1 MTKNRPQSAL
11 LFLSMF
17 VVLAFTLACSSGKS
31 NFNTQTCSGCQ
42 FVYATTNSAQLLT
55 FQIASD
61 GSLGAPQSTV
71 GPANATG
78 LLAISNG
85 GAASFLYV
93 SDPGT
98 SAIRVYN
105 ISQVDGSLSPTSLGP
120 YSVSS
125 TPGALA
131 VFGTTLYAAG
141 SSGSIFAFTM
151 NQDGSLTAVAGSPF
165 QAGAG
170 LSHLAVVSPTTAP
183 GAAFLYGANSDDASG
198 SISAFS
204 IATNGVLTP
213 VAGSPFQTV
222 SGGGPEG
229 FFSGTNVL
237 YVALKNANAVAALAI
252 ASDGSLSLIAAPF
265 PAGKGTAS
273 LGGAGGF
280 LFAANN
286 GDGTISSYSINATSG
301 TLTQVSGSPFP
312 AATPSGDVL
321 YDNGRL
327 FMPDASGNSI
337 NGFAPDLSSGAINL
351 LTGSPYGAGSGPLE
365 LTAFAFAVKDPP

>member
-1 MTKNRPQSAL
+1 MLKTRPLSSPFFAL
-11 LFLSMF
+11 LLFVLSLTF
-17 VVLAFTLACSSGKS
+17 ACSSGKS

-42 FVYATTNSAQLLT
+42 FVYATTNSAQILK
-55 FQIASD
+55 FQVASN
-61 GSLGAPQSTV
+61 GSLGAPQSTA

-78 LLAISNG
+78 LLAVG
-85 GAASFLYV
+85 GGGTASFLYV
-93 SDPGT
+93 SDPG
-98 SAIRVYN
+98 SNAIRVYN
-105 ISQVDGSLSPTSLGP
+105 ISSVDGSLSPTSLGP
-120 YSVSS
+120 FSVSS

-131 VFGTTLYAAG
+131 IFGTTLYATG
-141 SSGSIFAFTM
+141 SSGSIFAFSI

-170 LSHLAVVSPTTAP
+170 LSHLAVVPSSTVP
-183 GAAFLYGANSDDASG
+183 GATFLYGANTDDANG

-204 IATNGVLTP
+204 IASNGVLTA
-213 VAGSPFQTV
+213 VAGSPFATV

-229 FFSGTNVL
+229 FFVETNFL
-237 YVALKNANAVAALAI
+237 YVALKNANTVAALAI

-265 PAGKGTAS
+265 PAGKGATS
-273 LGGAGGF
+273 LGGADGF

-301 TLTQVSGSPFP
+301 ILTQVSGSPFP

-327 FMPDASGNSI
+327 FMPNASGNSI
-337 NGFAPDLSSGAINL
+337 NGFSPDLSSGAINL
-351 LTGSPYGAGSGPLE
+351 LTGSPYGAGTGPLE
-365 LTAFAFAVKDPP
+365 LTAFAFPVMDPP

>member
-1 MTKNRPQSAL
+1 MLKSRPLSASRFVSL
-11 LFLSMF
+11 LF
-17 VVLAFTLACSSGKS
+17 VLAFTLACSSGKA

-42 FVYATTNSAQLLT
+42 FVYATTNSGEILK
-55 FQIASD
+55 FQVASD
-61 GSLGAPQSTV
+61 GSLGAPQSAA

-78 LLAISNG
+78 LLAIANSG
-85 GAASFLYV
+85 TASFLYV
-93 SDPGT
+93 SDPDT
-98 SAIRVYN
+98 NAIRVYN
-105 ISQVDGSLSPTSLGP
+105 ISQVDGSLSPSSLGP

-131 VFGTTLYAAG
+131 ISNGTLYVAS
-141 SSGSIFAFTM
+141 SSGSIFAFTI

-170 LSHLAVVSPTTAP
+170 LSHLAVVPSTTAP
-183 GAAFLYGANSDDASG
+183 GTAFLYGANSDDANG

-204 IATNGVLTP
+204 IASNGVLTA
-213 VAGSPFQTV
+213 VAGSPFPTA
-222 SGGGPEG
+222 SGSGPEG
-229 FFSGTNVL
+229 FYAGSNIL

-265 PAGKGTAS
+265 PAGKGTTS
-273 LGGAGGF
+273 LNGAGGF

-301 TLTQVSGSPFP
+301 MLTQVPGSPFP

-321 YDNGRL
+321 YDNGKL
-327 FMPDASGNSI
+327 FMPNASGNSI
-337 NGFAPDLSSGAINL
+337 DGFSPDLSSGTISL
-351 LTGSPYGAGSGPLE
+351 LTGSPYGAGTGPLE
-365 LTAFAFAVKDPP
+365 LTAFAFPVMDPP